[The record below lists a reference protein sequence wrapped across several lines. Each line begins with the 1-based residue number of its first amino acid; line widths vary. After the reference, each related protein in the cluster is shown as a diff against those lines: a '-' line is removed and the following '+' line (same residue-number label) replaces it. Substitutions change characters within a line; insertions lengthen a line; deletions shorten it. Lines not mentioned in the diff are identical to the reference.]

1 MKYYGKV
8 GYIETTETSPGVYE
22 EVKTEGNYY
31 GDVLKNTKRWQGA
44 SKVNDDLEIK
54 VQISIVAD
62 PYAYKHFYAIRYVEY
77 MNQLWKVTSVEPQ
90 FPRLILDVGG
100 VYNG

>member
-22 EVKTEGNYY
+22 EVKMEVNYS
-31 GDVLKNTKRWQGA
+31 GDVLRNTKRWQGT
-44 SKVNDDLEIK
+44 SKVNDDLEIN

-62 PYAYKHFYAIRYVEY
+62 PYALKHFYAIRYVEY

-90 FPRLILDVGG
+90 FPRLILDIGG